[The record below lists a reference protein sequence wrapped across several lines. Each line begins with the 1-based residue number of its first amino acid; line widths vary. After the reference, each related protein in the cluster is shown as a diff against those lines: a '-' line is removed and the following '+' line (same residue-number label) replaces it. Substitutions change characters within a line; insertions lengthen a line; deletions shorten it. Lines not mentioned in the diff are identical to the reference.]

1 MTHFLAFCRTI
12 YFVISLVNSDYH
24 IAPSTTSTSTH
35 PPYPTPPPI
44 KPTYP
49 PYPSPPPIKPTFPP
63 YPSPP
68 PIKPTYPPYPSPPP
82 IKPTFPPYPSPP
94 PVSDMCCE
102 CLQSNYNTP
111 GCAADPACEAL
122 VCETYGMKRCCSWR
136 WGKPCAYAA

>member
-94 PVSDMCCE
+94 VSPVRIYVVNVYNQITT
-102 CLQSNYNTP
+102 LQDVQLTQH
-111 GCAADPACEAL
+111 
-122 VCETYGMKRCCSWR
+122 VKH
-136 WGKPCAYAA
+136 

>member
-49 PYPSPPPIKPTFPP
+49 PYPTP
-63 YPSPP
+63 PSPP

-82 IKPTFPPYPSPP
+82 
-94 PVSDMCCE
+94 VSDICCE

-136 WGKPCAYAA
+136 WGKP